1 MAQTRFGEKFELFQ
15 KKGLGSVRT
24 LLADDGSVWFVGKDV
39 GECLGLGSGLKT
51 AYTKLEETE
60 KAIISAASL
69 KAVSNNPQKTEGKTG
84 RGGSRRYLIVSE
96 SGLYDMVL
104 SSRKEEARK
113 FQRWITREVLP
124 SIRKNGGY
132 IWGQEDL
139 EKKDRALTD
148 GLVQAL
154 SERVK
159 KLRARRHELIVENK
173 ELKAEKRR
181 SKKNIKEYGWI
192 CDTYESM
199 IDAYYSD
206 FKKVLDENKSLKRRI
221 ELLKNPTPQA
231 VAKPVEPEYFYDA
244 EGNRYSTSEEAVEA
258 IKARRNN

>member
-1 MAQTRFGEKFELFQ
+1 MAQTRFEEKFELFQ
-15 KKGLGSVRT
+15 KEGLGSVRA
-24 LLADDGSVWFVGKDV
+24 LLGNDGSVWFVAGDV
-39 GECLGLGSGLKT
+39 CKALG
-51 AYTKLEETE
+51 TKNVGQALTRLDATE
-60 KAIISAASL
+60 KDNIISND
-69 KAVSNNPQKTEGKTG
+69 VVG
-84 RGGSRRYLIVSE
+84 RAHKFVIISE
-96 SGLYDMVL
+96 SGLYTLVM
-104 SSRKEEARK
+104 SSRKAEAVV
-113 FQRWITREVLP
+113 FQRWVTNEVLP

-139 EKKDRALTD
+139 DKKDRLLTE

-154 SERVK
+154 TERVK

-181 SKKNIKEYGWI
+181 SKKNIQEYGWL
-192 CDTYESM
+192 CSTYEGM

-221 ELLKNPTPQA
+221 EMLKNPTPQA
-231 VAKPVEPEYFYDA
+231 AAKPVEPEYFYDA

>member
-1 MAQTRFGEKFELFQ
+1 MAQTRFEEKFELFQ

-24 LLADDGSVWFVGKDV
+24 LLADDGSVWFVATDICKTIGVKNTSDALTRLNDAEKSTIVSTDSGQNGKKV
-39 GECLGLGSGLKT
+39 VH
-51 AYTKLEETE
+51 KLT
-60 KAIISAASL
+60 
-69 KAVSNNPQKTEGKTG
+69 
-84 RGGSRRYLIVSE
+84 IVSE
-96 SGLYDMVL
+96 SGLYML
-104 SSRKEEARK
+104 IMSSRKKEAAD
-113 FQRWITREVLP
+113 FQRWVTNEVLP

-139 EKKDRALTD
+139 EKKDKALTD

-159 KLRARRHELIVENK
+159 KLRARRHELLVENK
-173 ELKAEKRR
+173 DLKAEKRR
-181 SKKNIKEYGWI
+181 NKKNIKEYGWI

-221 ELLKNPTPQA
+221 ELLKNPTPQTA
-231 VAKPVEPEYFYDA
+231 AKPVEPEYYYDA